1 MTNKPSV
8 HDLIFVL
15 EPKNGKQVQLTPEKF
30 DALGVKERE
39 HLENWIVSHPNL
51 LGTNLLV
58 ITKEYDKFDKSD
70 KRVDILALAEDK
82 KLVVIEL
89 KRSIEHSLADLQA
102 IRYAAFCSTMS
113 FDEMVALRAKH
124 AKLPVEKARLEICD
138 FVNDPNFNK
147 LDTTPRIILAAGT
160 FNNQE
165 LTSCVLWLR
174 NNFNVD
180 IRCVEITPYRLDDG
194 RLVLVP
200 RVLIP
205 LPEAEQYI
213 IKTEAKAA
221 KQVPSAAQTEYRER
235 NASILRFFRQL
246 MPERAPA
253 EPWVGPYMQVGTR
266 YSGVHFEWYQRGQA
280 NAKTLDVAIHFENS
294 SAVQNR
300 ALCDFLKEYK
310 EVFAEHFDQ
319 EVLFDREW
327 GDHYSSTFIRKPCLP
342 WTDEIAEWAAKNMEK
357 LITTVEPLL
366 QVYFAKQGQTKSS

>member
-1 MTNKPSV
+1 MANKPSV
-8 HDLIFVL
+8 HDLIFVM
-15 EPKNGKQVQLTPEKF
+15 EPKDGKQVQLTPEKF
-30 DALGVKERE
+30 ENLGVKERQ
-39 HLENWIVSHPNL
+39 HLESWIVRHPKL
-51 LGTNLLV
+51 LGTDLLV
-58 ITKEYDKFDKSD
+58 ITTEYDKFDKSD
-70 KRVDILALAEDK
+70 KRVDIVALAEDK

-89 KRSIEHSLADLQA
+89 KRDIEHTLADLQA
-102 IRYAAFCSTMS
+102 IRYAAFCSTMT
-113 FDEMVALRAKH
+113 FDEMVELRAGH
-124 AKLPVEKARLEICD
+124 ANSSTDAAKQEILD
-138 FVNDPNFNK
+138 FVNDPNFDK

-160 FNNQE
+160 FNDQE

-213 IKTEAKAA
+213 VKTEKKAA
-221 KQVPSAAQTEYRER
+221 TQTPSAAQTEYRDR
-235 NASILRFFRQL
+235 NSSILKFFRPL

-253 EPWVGPYMQVGTR
+253 EPWVGSYMQVKTR

-280 NAKTLDVAIHFENS
+280 KAKTLDVAIHFETPSVAN
-294 SAVQNR
+294 NR
-300 ALCDFLKEYK
+300 ALCDFLKDHRK
-310 EVFAEHFDQ
+310 TLIQQFDQ
-319 EVLFDREW
+319 EVVFDREW
-327 GDHYSSTFIRKPCLP
+327 GDHYSSVFVRRPCLP

-366 QVYFAKQGQTKSS
+366 QTYFVKQGQANDV